1 MGNFGNSKPK
11 PKPKPTS
18 FEMNIIIVGNY
29 SLQHLNQI
37 INYDK
42 LIITTKDINGL
53 SYNETK
59 NEKLNWIFSVLPQK
73 RTDDEIITGITGDSN
88 LLKNDIQNQ

>member
-1 MGNFGNSKPK
+1 MGNLGNSE
-11 PKPKPTS
+11 PKPTS
-18 FEMNIIIVGNY
+18 FEMNIIIVVNY

-42 LIITTKDINGL
+42 LLIIPKDINGL

-59 NEKLNWIFSVLPQK
+59 N
-73 RTDDEIITGITGDSN
+73 
-88 LLKNDIQNQ
+88 